1 MMNVHAR
8 LARLSPAQ
16 RELLARRLRL
26 AVDPRWKDGD
36 AEVVSSLVAYLEL
49 HGTDGIDD
57 VRRHVS
63 ARLPAHMVPSRL
75 IPIDALPLL
84 PNGKIDRQSL
94 IDRAVAAGGSTTAAA
109 TNSVEAQLMRIW
121 DDLIDFREIGRD
133 DNFFELGGH
142 SLLVPRL
149 TDRVQRDFG
158 VSLPIAAVF
167 QAPTV
172 RQLAEVIR
180 EQGPKQVVRCVVA
193 IRESGDRP
201 PLFMIHG
208 LGGEI
213 GYFYN
218 LAEYLD
224 PQQPVYG
231 VQSPPEPFDRI
242 EPMAAHY
249 VKEIRSR
256 YPCGPF
262 FLAGYCVGGC
272 VAYEMARQLVAS
284 GDSVPFLVLVDSVM
298 PGPQSLRRRLKRFSA
313 RPVRD
318 MLEIVGAKI
327 SEAASRFTKPR
338 VEPTAR
344 AMTLY
349 GVPQAFQ
356 AVARRHF
363 DAQRAY
369 APGPYPGDMWLF
381 RSTDNAFDDDLGWG
395 PLVRGRLEVRNVPG
409 AHSDVLKEPNLRET
423 ARQLK
428 SVLDTTVV

>member
-1 MMNVHAR
+1 
-8 LARLSPAQ
+8 
-16 RELLARRLRL
+16 
-26 AVDPRWKDGD
+26 
-36 AEVVSSLVAYLEL
+36 
-49 HGTDGIDD
+49 
-57 VRRHVS
+57 
-63 ARLPAHMVPSRL
+63 MVPSRL

-109 TNSVEAQLMRIW
+109 TNAVEAQLMRIW
-121 DDLIDFREIGRD
+121 DDLIDFPEIGRD

-167 QAPTV
+167 QAPTI

-180 EQGPKQVVRCVVA
+180 QQGPNQVIRCVVA

-231 VQSPPEPFDRI
+231 VQAPPEPFDRI

-256 YPCGPF
+256 YPRGPY

-272 VAYEMARQLVAS
+272 VAYEMAQQLVAS
-284 GDSVPFLVLVDSVM
+284 GDSVPFLALLDSVM
-298 PGPQSLRRRLKRFSA
+298 PGPQSLGRRLESIHQTACRTHSARDDALRGPSGFPGCGQTAFRRTTHLCAWPIPRRRVALSQRGQCVRRRPRVGSA
-313 RPVRD
+313 RSWPS
-318 MLEIVGAKI
+318 G
-327 SEAASRFTKPR
+327 SS
-338 VEPTAR
+338 
-344 AMTLY
+344 
-349 GVPQAFQ
+349 
-356 AVARRHF
+356 
-363 DAQRAY
+363 
-369 APGPYPGDMWLF
+369 
-381 RSTDNAFDDDLGWG
+381 
-395 PLVRGRLEVRNVPG
+395 
-409 AHSDVLKEPNLRET
+409 
-423 ARQLK
+423 
-428 SVLDTTVV
+428 